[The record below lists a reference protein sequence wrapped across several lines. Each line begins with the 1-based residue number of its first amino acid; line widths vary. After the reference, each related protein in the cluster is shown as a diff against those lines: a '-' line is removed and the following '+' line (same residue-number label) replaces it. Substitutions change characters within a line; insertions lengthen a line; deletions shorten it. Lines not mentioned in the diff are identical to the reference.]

1 MSNLLAFVD
10 LMTRLHQVNV
20 IVGIVLA
27 AVGIALALLAR
38 RITRAIKK
46 GQEVTDDNKLFITF
60 KAIGLI
66 LVIAGLVCTVVQ

>member
-20 IVGIVLA
+20 IVGIVLS

-46 GQEVTDDNKLFITF
+46 NQEVADDNKLFITF